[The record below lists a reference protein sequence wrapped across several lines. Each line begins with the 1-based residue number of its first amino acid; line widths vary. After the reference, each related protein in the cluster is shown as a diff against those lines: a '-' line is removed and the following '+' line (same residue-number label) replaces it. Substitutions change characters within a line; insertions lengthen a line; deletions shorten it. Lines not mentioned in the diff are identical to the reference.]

1 MGKYNKVNL
10 IKYRFSSGAAGF
22 FYDIVDPLLINA
34 FVNDLKGDWKAFSKG
49 ADPKTGLIDD

>member
-1 MGKYNKVNL
+1 MLGYFFNGITNIV
-10 IKYRFSSGAAGF
+10 SAGF

-34 FVNDLKGDWKAFSKG
+34 FVNDLNGDWKAFSKG